1 MNKIIVI
8 IPTYNES
15 KNIEK
20 IINIINALDVKLDIL
35 VVDGNSSDK
44 TPDIIEKLQA
54 KMSNLNFLSQGPK
67 MGLGNAYKK
76 AFKWT
81 LEKNYEKIIQMDAD
95 LSHDPKSI
103 PELISLSDT
112 YDLVIGSRYIE
123 GVNVINWPMS
133 RLLLSYFANRYVRF
147 LTRLPINDSTSGY
160 KCFNSKVL
168 KAIDFSKVKSQ
179 GYSFQ
184 IEVHFLAWMKKFK
197 IKESSIVF
205 HDRTVGESKMS
216 RAIIIEAIFLVP
228 KLALKRIFRL

>member
-20 IINIINALDVKLDIL
+20 IINIINGLDIKLDIL

-44 TPDIIEKLQA
+44 TPDIIRKLQA

-103 PELISLSDT
+103 PKLISLSE
-112 YDLVIGSRYIE
+112 VIK
-123 GVNVINWPMS
+123 
-133 RLLLSYFANRYVRF
+133 LLS
-147 LTRLPINDSTSGY
+147 
-160 KCFNSKVL
+160 
-168 KAIDFSKVKSQ
+168 
-179 GYSFQ
+179 
-184 IEVHFLAWMKKFK
+184 
-197 IKESSIVF
+197 
-205 HDRTVGESKMS
+205 
-216 RAIIIEAIFLVP
+216 
-228 KLALKRIFRL
+228 KRK